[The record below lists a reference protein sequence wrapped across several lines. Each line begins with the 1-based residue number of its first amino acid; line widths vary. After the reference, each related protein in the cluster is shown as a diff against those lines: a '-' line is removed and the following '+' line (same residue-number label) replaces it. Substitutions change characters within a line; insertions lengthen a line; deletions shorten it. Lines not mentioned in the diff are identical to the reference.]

1 MLFEVLDN
9 LWNFISFFRKKVKYG
24 NRFHVKGR
32 IFVHGKK
39 AGIVIGDDVTIYSV
53 PTKNPTSGFQHT
65 YLRSEGKGSIV
76 VGNRV
81 GMSHVNI
88 TSFNNVTIED
98 DVLIGSG
105 VKIWD
110 TDFHSV
116 DYENRMVNKNAKS
129 APIKIKKGAFIG
141 GCSIILKGVTI
152 GERSVVGAGSVVT
165 KDIPADEIWAGNPAK
180 YIRKLGGVSFR
191 TYFMHSSESIGRN
204 VA

>member
-1 MLFEVLDN
+1 MEYQRDVKCKISEYSLLIRLSIAEARLVIAYMQSSRARGRNNAFEVLDN

-141 GCSIILKGVTI
+141 GVQLFLK
-152 GERSVVGAGSVVT
+152 E
-165 KDIPADEIWAGNPAK
+165 
-180 YIRKLGGVSFR
+180 
-191 TYFMHSSESIGRN
+191 
-204 VA
+204 